1 MRPFFRKVIS
11 LWAPQVLGFG
21 GGISE
26 FSREL
31 ISALSTQY
39 TMFIVTKFDRSGLYK
54 GMPIHGAGGCYP
66 PLRGVFFC
74 LQCVVKVVFRR
85 PTLVISTHLNFGP
98 VAFWLCRCLGINF
111 IIVAHGID
119 IHPNLSL
126 PRQRALRSA
135 VRVIGVSRHSRDLL
149 LQLHG
154 IRADQVRILH
164 NTLDSDR
171 FTVGIAF
178 AGLRNRYQI
187 PLDRKIVLTVGRLAA
202 SEAYKGY
209 DIILKIFRRVL
220 TSVPDAHYVLCGKG
234 DDRPR
239 IERLI
244 AELGLEDRVTL
255 TGFVS
260 DDELPAHYCMADVF
274 AMPSTGEGFG
284 IVFLEAMAC
293 GIPVLAGNRDGSVD
307 ALADGELG
315 CLVDPLS
322 VDEVAAGLISL
333 LQKEGPEFWFQPE
346 QLRSRMLARF
356 GRDEF
361 RKKLLQI
368 IEEVIDRKNA
378 ASDSVNPHHSSVQV

>member
-1 MRPFFRKVIS
+1 MTKSFGRVIS

-21 GGISE
+21 GGITE
-26 FSREL
+26 FSRQFA
-31 ISALSTQY
+31 SALSTQY
-39 TMFIVTKFDRSGLYK
+39 SVFIVAKFDRSGSYQ
-54 GMPIHGAGGCYP
+54 GMPIHGAGRLFA
-66 PLRGVFFC
+66 PLRSAVFC
-74 LQCVVKVVFRR
+74 LHCVARVVVRR
-85 PTLVISTHLNFGP
+85 PALIVSTHLNFGP
-98 VAFWLCRCLGINF
+98 VAFWLCKCLDIPF
-111 IIVAHGID
+111 MVVAHGID
-119 IHPNLSL
+119 VQPNLSL
-126 PRQRALRSA
+126 LRQRALRSA
-135 VRVIGVSRHSRDLL
+135 VRVIGVSRHSRVLL

-154 IRADQVRILH
+154 VRADQVRILP
-164 NTLDSDR
+164 NTVDSDR
-171 FTVGIAF
+171 FTVGLAL

-187 PLDRKIVLTVGRLAA
+187 PLDRKIVLTVGRLVA

-209 DIILKIFRRVL
+209 DVILQAFSNVL
-220 TSVPDAHYVLCGKG
+220 ATVPAAHYVICGKG

-244 AELGLEDRVTL
+244 AELGLQDRVTV

-260 DDELPAHYCMADVF
+260 DEELPAHYRMADVF

-293 GIPVLAGNRDGSVD
+293 GVPVLAGNRDGSVD

-333 LQKEGPEFWFQPE
+333 LKKEGPEFWFQPE

-356 GRDEF
+356 GSDEF

-368 IEEVIDRKNA
+368 IEEVIGPKHA
-378 ASDSVNPHHSSVQV
+378 ASNVVHPQPQSVQD